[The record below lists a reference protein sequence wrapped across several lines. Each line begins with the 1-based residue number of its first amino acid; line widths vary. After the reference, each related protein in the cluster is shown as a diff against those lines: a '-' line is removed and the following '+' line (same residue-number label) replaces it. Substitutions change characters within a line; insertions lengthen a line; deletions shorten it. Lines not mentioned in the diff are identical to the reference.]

1 MKRTSMKNVDAKP
14 PQSRKGKQL
23 VSEEPPEFSDLK
35 VNVEEDPE
43 KIKKLKFGLFQLF
56 STVFEFEL

>member
-1 MKRTSMKNVDAKP
+1 VIKP

-23 VSEEPPEFSDLK
+23 FSEEPPEFSDLK

-43 KIKKLKFGLFQLF
+43 R
-56 STVFEFEL
+56 